1 VAHSKSA
8 EKRVRQ
14 NATRRLRNRSAKSA
28 QRTSMKKLTAAIDAG
43 DIETANALYRD
54 TQKIL
59 DKNVSK
65 GIIVKGT
72 ASRIKSRIAAR
83 MKRLQA
89 AE

>member
-1 VAHSKSA
+1 MAHSKSA

-14 NATRRLRNRSAKSA
+14 NAARRLRNRSARSA
-28 QRTSMKKLTAAIDAG
+28 QRTSIKKLTSAIEAG
-43 DIETANALYRD
+43 DADAATALYRN

-65 GIIVKGT
+65 GVIVKGT
-72 ASRIKSRIAAR
+72 ASRIKSRIATRIKA
-83 MKRLQA
+83 LQV